1 MNFALEHNLGAKT
14 VFPKIDAFSNRERKQ
29 LQLFDCTTG
38 VIDPSGR
45 RPRTASPYFSIRSS
59 RNQAQEAGWR
69 SQC

>member
-1 MNFALEHNLGAKT
+1 MNFALERNLGAKT
-14 VFPKIDAFSNRERKQ
+14 GFLKIDVFSKPERKQ
-29 LQLFDCTTG
+29 LQLFGCTTG
-38 VIDPSGR
+38 GYAGFGR